1 MRKNIFLTLFVLGG
15 FLLGI
20 VSTAVTITNSLTV
33 NDAVCPP
40 PSTIDQNAEAQS

>member
-20 VSTAVTITNSLTV
+20 VTPVTITNSLTV